1 MRAGLSMQR
10 TDWAERHVE
19 DFLSLP
25 LVREFVYRSP
35 MAMIGNVEK
44 EVGDIL
50 CQLDNLA
57 FLISQKCQQEPGTRS
72 KEKEIFWVK
81 KEARGGAKQLTG
93 ALRTGHTRPMWC
105 LHSRLGRVEFP
116 DGLPAIKHGIVL
128 VETLETVV
136 LDEDEKNYPQSY
148 NGVPI
153 SYFGL
158 NDFLNLAFLLRT
170 LPELMEYLDARS
182 KLDSN
187 ILRAI
192 GIEKM
197 LYETYQLQSGSFKNI
212 NNVVDVI
219 DFVLIREAEIK
230 ALYEKHKDTFIYTAI
245 VENVSDALAERDPDL
260 PKEIEH
266 HFEPIEER
274 KGYRQLQ
281 AVLANTRLAERIII
295 GQTLHEMR
303 VSMQKQNEGMVMCS
317 RRFDSLPDI
326 VFVLGVWK
334 KFDRKDL
341 PSVLQTLIRGARAF
355 YTKGTAFGVFD
366 RDGDG
371 YDVQMYRSINRPTAE
386 EIAAGKKFFGHLKV
400 DSRSIGILG

>member
-1 MRAGLSMQR
+1 MQR

-35 MAMIGNVEK
+35 MAMMGNTKK

-50 CQLDNLA
+50 CQLDSSA

-72 KEKEIFWVK
+72 KEKEELWVK
-81 KEARGGAKQLTG
+81 REARNGAKQLTG

-105 LHSRLGRVEFP
+105 QHSRLGRVEFP
-116 DGLPAIKHGIVL
+116 NGLPAIKHGIVL
-128 VETLETVV
+128 VETLETIV
-136 LDEDEKNYPQSY
+136 LDKDEKAYPQSY
-148 NGVPI
+148 KGTSI
-153 SYFGL
+153 SYLGL

-182 KLDSN
+182 KLDST

-212 NNVVDVI
+212 NTVVDVI
-219 DFVLIREAEIK
+219 DFVLIREAAIK
-230 ALYEKHKDTFIYTAI
+230 ELYEKHKHTFGYAAI
-245 VENVSDALAERDPDL
+245 VEHVSDALAERDPAL
-260 PKEIEH
+260 PKEIEYY
-266 HFEPIEER
+266 FEPVNER
-274 KGYRQLQ
+274 KGYRELQ
-281 AVLANTRLAERIII
+281 TVLANTRLGERIII
-295 GQTLHEMR
+295 GQTLHDMR
-303 VSMQKQNEGMVMCS
+303 VSMERQDEGMVMCS
-317 RRFDSLPDI
+317 RRFDSLPNI
-326 VFVLGVWK
+326 VFVVGVWK
-334 KFDRKDL
+334 KLDRKDL
-341 PSVLQTLIRGARAF
+341 PSVLQTLVRAAKAF
-355 YTKGTAFGVFD
+355 YGKSTGFGVFD

-371 YDVQMYRSINRPTAE
+371 YDVQMYRSTDPPTAE

-400 DSRSIGILG
+400 DSRPIGMLG